1 VVFEDSP
8 VNVRL
13 FNMGQVYERHPA
25 QLIGQAGRILRPA
38 KGVRARIPEQ
48 QGLYVLPRQY
58 LLMSDEEGAFSSRLI
73 LSGTRWL
80 KPFRTFLFQM
90 IIQASR

>member
-1 VVFEDSP
+1 MFLSGAHQCNLVKIVT
-8 VNVRL
+8 
-13 FNMGQVYERHPA
+13 G
-25 QLIGQAGRILRPA
+25 
-38 KGVRARIPEQ
+38 
-48 QGLYVLPRQY
+48 PRRCGKTY
-58 LLMSDEEGAFSSRLI
+58 LLNHLFHYKLKEEGAFSSRLI